1 MISTKWLDASKITWL
16 RFIPALG
23 LIACTHSGVSVHDEK
38 TLPVSPTSVV
48 VDSTLA
54 PCTPKSNSGDFCLAL
69 LSELRP
75 TQFAVGYRDV
85 KRKRDAIEA
94 AQKSGEFSSSHFFKN
109 PGLVVKGPEDI
120 FYLVD
125 GHHRAR
131 ASVDA
136 DVREFR
142 VRVIEDFSHL
152 PMADF
157 WMRMKENQMVWLYD
171 ANGLG
176 PQNPIHIPAKVQEL
190 ADDPYRTL
198 AEDAQ
203 DRGANIKTDKLFQ
216 EFYWA
221 NFYRQGIDKALLT
234 TNYES
239 AILEALKLA
248 KTTEAKN
255 LPGYNG
261 P

>member
-1 MISTKWLDASKITWL
+1 MIYIKRLDARKIMWPC
-16 RFIPALG
+16 FIATLG
-23 LIACTHSGVSVHDEK
+23 LIACTHSGAQIHDER
-38 TLPVSPTSVV
+38 TLPSSPTAVV
-48 VDSTLA
+48 VDATLA
-54 PCTPKSNSGDFCLAL
+54 PCTPKSNSGDFCIAL

-85 KRKRDAIEA
+85 NRKRSAIEA
-94 AQKSGEFSSSHFFKN
+94 AQKSGEFSSSNFFKN
-109 PGLVVKGPEDI
+109 PGLAVKGPEDI

-136 DVREFR
+136 GVRDFR
-142 VRVIEDFSHL
+142 VKVIEDFSHL

-157 WMRMKENQMVWLYD
+157 WMRMTEKQMIWLFD
-171 ANGLG
+171 ANGFG
-176 PQNPIHIPAKVQEL
+176 PQNPIHLPATLQEL

-221 NFYRQGIDKALLT
+221 NFYRQRIDKSLLT
-234 TNYES
+234 TNYEA

-248 KTTEAKN
+248 KTPEAKT
-255 LPGYNG
+255 LPGYNSQ
-261 P
+261 